1 MESLGIEPSASL
13 SLSVSA
19 PMSATDHL
27 IGREHHLSMLIGAFM
42 LHAHKET
49 SVIRLHGQSGMGKSA
64 LLDAFLNPLREETD
78 TLVLRGRCYQR
89 EALTFRAFDQIF
101 DSLARFLSRR
111 DPAFVESIAPPGIS
125 ALVTLFP
132 VLQNVQTFAKKL
144 AQRLPPSD
152 PQELRQQAFLA
163 LRKLVENLGE
173 QRKVILCID
182 DAHHADLAS
191 FALVKALLKS
201 PSPTLFVIFSYHRK
215 EAHSEFLLQLRE
227 WLHTEAGNIESSEL
241 EVEQLNDVNTRELLN

>member
-1 MESLGIEPSASL
+1 ML
-13 SLSVSA
+13 S
-19 PMSATDHL
+19 
-27 IGREHHLSMLIGAFM
+27 
-42 LHAHKET
+42 
-49 SVIRLHGQSGMGKSA
+49 
-64 LLDAFLNPLREETD
+64 
-78 TLVLRGRCYQR
+78 R

-144 AQRLPPSD
+144 AQRLPTSD

-201 PSPTLFVIFSYHRK
+201 PSPTLFVIFSYHSEA

-241 EVEQLNDVNTRELLN
+241 EVEQLNDVNTRELFELRLGEHLIDSEVMSGLVQEAGGNPFFVELLSSALIDAQSGLSSSKLDSSVDEDSQPPLTLSYIFRRRLKQLPGLPGGYSLSLP